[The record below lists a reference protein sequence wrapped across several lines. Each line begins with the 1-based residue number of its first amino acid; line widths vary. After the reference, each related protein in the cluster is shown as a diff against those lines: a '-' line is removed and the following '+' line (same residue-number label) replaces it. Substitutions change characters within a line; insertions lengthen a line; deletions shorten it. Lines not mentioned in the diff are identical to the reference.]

1 MIPPALPFSHPPSL
15 YPSLLPSILSPVVPN
30 RLAGCGKRHRW
41 MWCGVVWCVL
51 MGFTFPSLFV
61 ISCSYSLTLSL
72 SALDYFIFFYL
83 DYTCW
88 WSGLIIASSFPRPSV
103 FSNLA
108 CLPACLHNYLAASQ
122 LVCRGSPTMR
132 RPYCY
137 SETLDGRQTDRQ
149 PAKQLNIWIACMSAT
164 LFPLYS
170 DLVTCHAT
178 SRFFF
183 HTVSLS

>member
-149 PAKQLNIWIACMSAT
+149 PAKQLNI
-164 LFPLYS
+164 
-170 DLVTCHAT
+170 
-178 SRFFF
+178 
-183 HTVSLS
+183 